1 MQTLKIIKIGGQI
14 IEDKKALKSF
24 LKDFSELNEPK
35 ILIHGGG
42 LEASKFSE
50 RLGIKVDKIDGRRV
64 TDAET
69 LEVILMTYAGLIN
82 KNIVAQ
88 LQGFNCNALGL
99 TGADAN
105 AIVSK
110 KRATTP
116 IDFGFVGDVIQVNT
130 KVLEALIHE
139 KMTPVFCAITHD
151 TKGQLL
157 NTNADTLASELA
169 IAFSEIYKTELYFC
183 FEKNGV
189 LTDVTDENSVVKELN
204 YGSYQ
209 HLLKEGKVADG
220 MIPKLD
226 NCFRAIDHK
235 VSKVCIGTPKL
246 IENSLVS
253 HTKIVK

>member
-24 LKDFSELNEPK
+24 LKDFSELKGPK

-50 RLGIKVDKIDGRRV
+50 RLSIKVSKIDGRRI

-69 LEVILMTYAGLIN
+69 LEVTVMTYAGLIN
-82 KNIVAQ
+82 KNIVAR
-88 LQGFNCNALGL
+88 LQGFDCNALGF

-105 AIVSK
+105 TILSE
-110 KRATTP
+110 KRATSP
-116 IDFGFVGDVIQVNT
+116 IDFGFVGDIVQVNT
-130 KVLEALIHE
+130 KVLETLMNE
-139 KMTPVFCAITHD
+139 KVTPVFCAITHD
-151 TKGQLL
+151 KKGQLL

-169 IAFSEIYKTELYFC
+169 IAFSKIYNTELYFC

-235 VSKVCIGTPKL
+235 VSKVCIGTSEL
-246 IENSLVS
+246 IKNSLVT
-253 HTKIVK
+253 HTKIIK